1 VGVTAVATVSAQF
14 RQILGIRFFVGN
26 ADEAIARISAGG
38 LLVVPAAPA
47 LKNLA
52 DDFAYREALQGAD
65 LVITDSAF
73 MVLIWNRLKGDSIR
87 RVSGLKYLSS
97 LLKQPDLHQ
106 PGGSFWIMASED
118 SAGRNCAWLRRQGIE
133 LDAADRYIAPLYGKT
148 IQDPVLLKLINERR
162 PRHIVVSIGG
172 GTQERLGLYLRR
184 ELNCKPSIHCIGA
197 AIAFLSGDQ
206 VQIPRWADRM
216 YLGWLF
222 RCLSDPRRYLP
233 RYWDARKLYSL
244 MVRYGSSL
252 PDGRKRTSP
261 AGVELATAIGPPTN
275 VSTPASTQL

>member
-1 VGVTAVATVSAQF
+1 MASAQF

-52 DDFAYREALQGAD
+52 HDSDYREALQGAD

-73 MVLIWNRLKGDSIR
+73 MVMIWNRLKRDSIR

-97 LLKQPDLHQ
+97 LLKQPDFYQ
-106 PGGSFWIMASED
+106 SGGSFWIMASEE
-118 SAGRNCAWLRRQGIE
+118 SARRNCAWLRRQGIE
-133 LDAADRYIAPLYGKT
+133 LAAADRYIAPLYGKT
-148 IQDPVLLKLINERR
+148 ILDSALLKRIDERR
-162 PRHIVVSIGG
+162 PRHIVVTLGG
-172 GTQERLGLYLRR
+172 GTQERLGLYLRS
-184 ELNCKPSIHCIGA
+184 ELGCKPSIHCIGA

-206 VQIPRWADRM
+206 VHIPVWADSF

-222 RCLSDPRRYLP
+222 RSLSEPKRYIP
-233 RYWDARKLYSL
+233 RYWGARKLFGL
-244 MVRYGSSL
+244 MARYRDRL
-252 PDGRKRTSP
+252 PGAEPNSV
-261 AGVELATAIGPPTN
+261 A
-275 VSTPASTQL
+275 

>member
-1 VGVTAVATVSAQF
+1 MGVTALATASAQF

-52 DDFAYREALQGAD
+52 HDFAYREALQGAD

-73 MVLIWNRLKGDSIR
+73 MVMIWNRLKGDSIR

-97 LLKQPDLHQ
+97 LLKQPHFYQ
-106 PGGSFWIMASED
+106 PGGSFWIMASEE
-118 SAGRNCAWLRRQGIE
+118 SARRNCAWLRQQGIE
-133 LDAADRYIAPLYGKT
+133 LDSADQYIAPLYGET

-184 ELNCKPSIHCIGA
+184 ELSCKPSIHCIGA

-233 RYWDARKLYSL
+233 RYWDARKLFSL

-261 AGVELATAIGPPTN
+261 SGVELATVIGPSTNASAPT
-275 VSTPASTQL
+275 PTQL

>member
-1 VGVTAVATVSAQF
+1 VGLTAVGTASAQF

-26 ADEAIARISAGG
+26 ADEAIARIRAGG

-52 DDFAYREALQGAD
+52 DDYAYREALQGAD

-73 MVLIWNRLKGDSIR
+73 MVMIWNRLKGDSIR

-97 LLKQPDLHQ
+97 LLKQPDFYQ

-118 SAGRNCAWLRRQGIE
+118 SARRNCAWLERQGIE

-148 IQDPVLLKLINERR
+148 IEDPVLLKMIDERR

-172 GTQERLGLYLRR
+172 GTQERLGLYLRS
-184 ELNCKPSIHCIGA
+184 ELNWKPSIHCIGA

-222 RCLSDPRRYLP
+222 RCLSDPRRYMP
-233 RYWDARKLYSL
+233 RYWDARKLFSL

-252 PDGRKRTSP
+252 PDGRKRTSA
-261 AGVELATAIGPPTN
+261 AGVELATAIGPSAN
-275 VSTPASTQL
+275 VSTPPRQS